1 MSLKEETTKWMTS
14 LGFQDNTEAEYPNF
28 IFSLKQFMEPDDDLK
43 KIAKE
48 NRDFDPLDEPFISLG
63 LAEYFYLKYHKKE
76 EQINIGE
83 GHFTESSYISKEND
97 YQCSLCGKHLNGF
110 GWRANYV
117 LGSKEQSC
125 ELDETLYPAQWFC
138 SKYCLKKAQEGE
150 ELWSFEK

>member
-63 LAEYFYLKYHKKE
+63 LAEYFYLKCHKKE
-76 EQINIGE
+76 EQIHIGE
-83 GHFTESSYISKEND
+83 GRFTESSYISKEND
-97 YQCSLCGKHLNGF
+97 YQCSLCGKYLNGF

-150 ELWSFEK
+150 ELWSFDK